1 MTNKQKQQAIFCLG
15 QIQGIKLAI
24 ETIQTADLKNITQ
37 ALQYVYECLYE
48 CLGLGE
54 EEK

>member
-1 MTNKQKQQAIFCLG
+1 MTNKQKQEAIFCLG
-15 QIQGIKLAI
+15 QIQGIKLAL
-24 ETIQTADLKNITQ
+24 ETIQKPDLKKITA
-37 ALQYVYECLYE
+37 ALQDVYECLYD